1 MPRIAIL
8 GASGFLG
15 APISKAFF
23 AKGWEIIEFN
33 RSVSG
38 NPWRQEFVTDIFDD
52 LTLKSALI
60 SSKPNVVLSTAWDTE
75 HGKFWTNESNIAY
88 RDATLKFAEMCFQEG
103 VESFIGMG
111 TMSEYGK
118 SPGFCN
124 AELSTLT
131 PTDIY
136 SKSKIETGLR
146 LSEIGVKYGKRTH
159 WARIFQAFGPNEKPA
174 RFVPDLIA
182 KLRNSEK
189 FSIRTPSYEMDW
201 IHTADV
207 ASAIV
212 YTLENNLNHF
222 VDIGTGIGTSVRE
235 LSELICTEFDFDP
248 SLLDFSKQIPGHEK
262 KVVVGQNSQL
272 LSLGW
277 KPAVSLGERIR
288 SLR

>member
-8 GASGFLG
+8 GARGFLG
-15 APISKAFF
+15 APIAEAFF
-23 AKGWEIIEFN
+23 ANGWEVIEFN
-33 RSVSG
+33 RSASG
-38 NPWRQEFVTDIFDD
+38 NPCRQEFNTDIFDE
-52 LTLKSALI
+52 LTLKSALKN
-60 SSKPNVVLSTAWDTE
+60 SNPNVVLSTAWDTE
-75 HGKFWTNESNIAY
+75 HGKFWTNAANIAY
-88 RDATLKFAEMCFQEG
+88 RDATLKFAEICFQEG

-111 TMSEYGK
+111 TMSEYGM

-124 AELSTLT
+124 SELSSLT

-146 LSEIGVKYGKRTH
+146 LDEIGVKYGKRTH
-159 WARIFQAFGPNEKPA
+159 WTRIFQAFGPNEKPE

-201 IHTADV
+201 IHTTDV

-212 YTLENNLNHF
+212 YTLENDLNHF

-235 LSELICTEFDFDP
+235 ISELICKEFDFDA
-248 SLLDFSKQIPGHEK
+248 SLLDFSEQTPGHKK
-262 KVVVGQNSQL
+262 KVVVGQDSQL

-277 KPAVSLGERIR
+277 KPAVSLRERIR

>member
-15 APISKAFF
+15 APISEAFF
-23 AKGWEIIEFN
+23 ANGWEVIEFT
-33 RSVSG
+33 RSGSG
-38 NPWRQEFVTDIFDD
+38 NPSRQQFVADIFDD
-52 LTLKSALI
+52 LTLRSALR
-60 SSKPNVVLSTAWDTE
+60 SSKPNIVLSTAWDTE
-75 HGKFWTNESNIAY
+75 HGKFWTSQLNSEY
-88 RDATLKFAEMCFQEG
+88 RGATLKFAEICFQEG
-103 VESFIGMG
+103 VETFIGMG
-111 TMSEYGK
+111 TMSEYGI

-124 AELSTLT
+124 AEHSALT

-136 SKSKIETGLR
+136 SKSKIETGLGLR
-146 LSEIGVKYGKRTH
+146 EIGVKYGKRTH

-212 YTLENNLNHF
+212 YTVENNLNHF